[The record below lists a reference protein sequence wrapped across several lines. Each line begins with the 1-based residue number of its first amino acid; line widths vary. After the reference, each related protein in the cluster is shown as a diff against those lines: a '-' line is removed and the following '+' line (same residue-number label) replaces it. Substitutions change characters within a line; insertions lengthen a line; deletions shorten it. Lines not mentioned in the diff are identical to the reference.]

1 MKNIPIRNID
11 ATQAEANLAEGFSI
25 QHISALP
32 TLRNALEQSIH
43 RHDFFYLLALEQAS
57 GTHEIDFVPYEVSHH
72 SLAFMRPGQVHQHAL
87 NTQGSGYLLA
97 FTPAFYHPA
106 NPALHQLLRKASS
119 INFYHFSPEAF
130 AKLLKMMDAMQ
141 LEYRDKRLG
150 YQEVIKAHLSIFF
163 TELVRQSNQPTQAG
177 SLYQQERLDEFL
189 LLVENQ
195 LTTQKS
201 PAQYAQQM
209 NLSVYQLNAI
219 TKATLGKT
227 SSSIINDYVVLEA
240 KRHLLAT
247 SLRVNQIAYQLGYED
262 VSYFIRFFRKHM
274 GCSPQAFRENS
285 Q

>member
-1 MKNIPIRNID
+1 MKNIPIRNIG

-57 GTHEIDFVPYEVSHH
+57 GIHEIDFVPYQVSHH

-87 NTQGSGYLLA
+87 STQGSGYLLA
-97 FTPAFYHPA
+97 FTPAFYQPA

-119 INFYHFSPEAF
+119 LNFYRFSPEVF
-130 AKLLKMMDAMQ
+130 AKLLGMLEAMQ
-141 LEYRDKRLG
+141 LEHRDKHLG

-163 TELVRQSNQPTQAG
+163 TELVRQGSQQTQAG

-189 LLVENQ
+189 LLVEKHLVN
-195 LTTQKS
+195 QKS

-247 SLRVNQIAYQLGYED
+247 SLQVNQVAYQLGYED
-262 VSYFIRFFRKHM
+262 VSYFIRFFKKHM

>member
-1 MKNIPIRNID
+1 MKNIPIRNIS
-11 ATQAEANLAEGFSI
+11 ATQKEANLAEGFSI
-25 QHISALP
+25 QPSSALP

-57 GTHEIDFVPYEVSHH
+57 GMHEIDFISYEVSNH

-87 NTQGSGYLLA
+87 TTEGKGYLMA
-97 FTPAFYHPA
+97 FTPEFYHPVH
-106 NPALHQLLRKASS
+106 PALHQLLRKASGV
-119 INFYHFSPEAF
+119 NFYRFSPEAF
-130 AKLLKMMDAMQ
+130 AKLLTMMDAMQ

-163 TELVRQSNQPTQAG
+163 TELVRQGSQPTQAG

-195 LTTQKS
+195 LETQKS

-227 SSSIINDYVVLEA
+227 SSSIVNDYVLLEA

-247 SLRVNQIAYQLGYED
+247 SLQVNQIAYQLGYED
-262 VSYFIRFFRKHM
+262 VSYFIRFFKKHM
-274 GCSPQAFRENS
+274 GCSPQAFRENWG
-285 Q
+285 